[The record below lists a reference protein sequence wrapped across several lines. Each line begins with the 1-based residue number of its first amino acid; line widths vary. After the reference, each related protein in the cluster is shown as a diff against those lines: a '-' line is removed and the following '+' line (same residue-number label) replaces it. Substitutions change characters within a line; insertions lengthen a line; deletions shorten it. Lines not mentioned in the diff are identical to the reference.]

1 MVPEGEQLAK
11 PKYAHNGP
19 RPGGRHGAEDRGDEK
34 PPWALAV
41 AEIAPTGADRQGRG
55 RS

>member
-19 RPGGRHGAEDRGDEK
+19 RRGSRHGAEDRGDEK
-34 PPWALAV
+34 PPWTLAV